1 MIFDHSGKDLCLS
14 SNELHRIP
22 FVICS
27 HFTFIQIKRA
37 ISQAEMS
44 KERHHRRSPVAI
56 RDFTSHPRRDSRL
69 NKSSPS
75 FFHPSPN
82 DRQQLILE
90 SVQRYYL
97 PSQKRKVADSYF
109 PLAFY
114 PFFDPGEKRKKRK
127 NEIQIP
133 FLRISTHNS
142 INNRLIARFEIFFK
156 RVISRN

>member
-1 MIFDHSGKDLCLS
+1 MIFDHSGKDLCLF

-90 SVQRYYL
+90 SVITS
-97 PSQKRKVADSYF
+97 PPKRENADSYF

-114 PFFDPGEKRKKRK
+114 PFFDPGGKKKEKTKFKFRSY
-127 NEIQIP
+127 I
-133 FLRISTHNS
+133 FLRIT
-142 INNRLIARFEIFFK
+142 RLTI
-156 RVISRN
+156 V

>member
-1 MIFDHSGKDLCLS
+1 
-14 SNELHRIP
+14 
-22 FVICS
+22 
-27 HFTFIQIKRA
+27 
-37 ISQAEMS
+37 MS
-44 KERHHRRSPVAI
+44 KERHRRSPVAI

-90 SVQRYYL
+90 SVITSPPKREKSL
-97 PSQKRKVADSYF
+97 IPISLLRFIHSSIQK
-109 PLAFY
+109 
-114 PFFDPGEKRKKRK
+114 EKKKNK
-127 NEIQIP
+127 IQIP
-133 FLRISTHNS
+133 FLRISTHYS

>member
-1 MIFDHSGKDLCLS
+1 MIFDYSGKDLCLF

-90 SVQRYYL
+90 SVITS
-97 PSQKRKVADSYF
+97 PPKR
-109 PLAFY
+109 
-114 PFFDPGEKRKKRK
+114 EKSLIPISVLSILRSRRKKKKKKR
-127 NEIQIP
+127 
-133 FLRISTHNS
+133 NS
-142 INNRLIARFEIFFK
+142 NSVLTYFYALLD
-156 RVISRN
+156 

>member
-90 SVQRYYL
+90 SVQRYYS
-97 PSQKRKVADSYF
+97 PPKREKSLIPISLLRFIHSSIQEKKKKKEKTKFKFRSYV
-109 PLAFY
+109 
-114 PFFDPGEKRKKRK
+114 
-127 NEIQIP
+127 
-133 FLRISTHNS
+133 FLRIT
-142 INNRLIARFEIFFK
+142 RLTI
-156 RVISRN
+156 V

>member
-22 FVICS
+22 FVIYS
-27 HFTFIQIKRA
+27 HFTFIQIKCA

-90 SVQRYYL
+90 SVITS
-97 PSQKRKVADSYF
+97 PPKREKSLIPISLLRFIHSSIQEKKEKKKKTKFKFRSYV
-109 PLAFY
+109 
-114 PFFDPGEKRKKRK
+114 
-127 NEIQIP
+127 
-133 FLRISTHNS
+133 FLRIT
-142 INNRLIARFEIFFK
+142 RLTI
-156 RVISRN
+156 V